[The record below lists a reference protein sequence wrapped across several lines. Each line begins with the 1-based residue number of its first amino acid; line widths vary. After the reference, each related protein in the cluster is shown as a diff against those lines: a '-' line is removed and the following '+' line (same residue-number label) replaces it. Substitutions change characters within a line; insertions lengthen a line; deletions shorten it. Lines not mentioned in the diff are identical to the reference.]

1 MSYSVQLYS
10 VRTALTE
17 DAAGTLDRLAAIG
30 FTQVE
35 PFDFAARVDVLEPA
49 LAHAGLTAPSGHAG
63 LVAGDREQ
71 VFDAAERLGI
81 GTVIEPFVG
90 PDNWQDHDSVARTA
104 EALNGA
110 AEAAGKRGLRVGYH
124 NHHFELE
131 STIDGTTALEHFA
144 TLLDPAVV
152 LEVDTYWA
160 ATGGADP
167 VALLGR
173 LGDRVRFIHI
183 KDGPAT
189 LDTKAQVPAGEG
201 TLPIWDIIDAA
212 AGLEVGIVEFDD
224 YDGDLFDGL
233 ARSLAFLE
241 RGRGQ
246 A

>member
-10 VRTALTE
+10 VRTALAE

-49 LAHAGLTAPSGHAG
+49 LAQAGLTAPSGHAG

-71 VFDAAERLGI
+71 IFDAAERLGI

-104 EALNGA
+104 DALNRA
-110 AEAAGKRGLRVGYH
+110 AEAARKRGLRVGYH

-173 LGDRVRFIHI
+173 LGDRVKFIHI

-201 TLPIWDIIDAA
+201 TLPIWDIVDAA
-212 AGLEVGIVEFDD
+212 TGLEVGIVEFDD
-224 YDGDLFDGL
+224 YDGDLFDGV

>member
-1 MSYSVQLYS
+1 VSYSVQLYS
-10 VRTALTE
+10 VRNALAG

-35 PFDFAARVDVLEPA
+35 PFDFVARADVLEPA
-49 LAHAGLTAPSGHAG
+49 LVQAGLTAPSGHAG
-63 LVAGDREQ
+63 LVAGDRERT
-71 VFDAAERLGI
+71 FDAAERLGI
-81 GTVIEPFVG
+81 GTVIEPYVG
-90 PDNWQDHDSVARTA
+90 PDHWQDHDSIARTA
-104 EALNGA
+104 EALNAA
-110 AEAAGKRGLRVGYH
+110 AEAAAKRGLQVGYH

-131 STIDGTTALEHFA
+131 ARIEGTSGLEHFA

-167 VALLGR
+167 AALLGR
-173 LGDRVRFIHI
+173 LGDRVKFIHI

-189 LDTKAQVPAGEG
+189 LDTRAQVPAGDG

-212 AGLEVGIVEFDD
+212 TGLDVGIVEFDD

-241 RGRGQ
+241 RGRGR